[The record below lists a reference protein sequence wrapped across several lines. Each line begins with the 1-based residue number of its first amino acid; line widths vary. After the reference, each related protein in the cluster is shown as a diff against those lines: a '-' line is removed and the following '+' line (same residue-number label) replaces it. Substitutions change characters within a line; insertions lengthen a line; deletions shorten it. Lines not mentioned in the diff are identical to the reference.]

1 MLSWRFESVAG
12 NHKLGKQR
20 HTVGRTAGRQI
31 HGWVFEGIGSV
42 QGRLLGHRDE
52 LQSIAGTKPS
62 PLLEVDPLSSNGRT
76 VVFGAIYRGS
86 NPCDGARY

>member
-1 MLSWRFESVAG
+1 MSRVA
-12 NHKLGKQR
+12 
-20 HTVGRTAGRQI
+20 
-31 HGWVFEGIGSV
+31 
-42 QGRLLGHRDE
+42 LLGHRDE

-86 NPCDGARY
+86 NPCDGAT

>member
-1 MLSWRFESVAG
+1 MDGYSRALVVSRVA
-12 NHKLGKQR
+12 
-20 HTVGRTAGRQI
+20 
-31 HGWVFEGIGSV
+31 
-42 QGRLLGHRDE
+42 LLGHRDE

-86 NPCDGARY
+86 NPCDGTR